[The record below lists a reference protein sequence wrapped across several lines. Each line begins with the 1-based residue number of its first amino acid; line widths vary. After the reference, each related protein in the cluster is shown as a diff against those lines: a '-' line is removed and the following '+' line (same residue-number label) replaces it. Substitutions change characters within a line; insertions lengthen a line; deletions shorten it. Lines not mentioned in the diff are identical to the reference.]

1 MIDNSQKRSKLAL
14 TIAMSIFGTIGVFRR
29 NIPMSSA
36 MLALARGLIATIFL
50 FVFVSIKG
58 TRPSLNAIKANLLI
72 LCVSGMLI
80 GYNWILLFESY
91 QYTSVAT
98 ATLCYYMA
106 PIFVMLVSPIF
117 LKESV
122 TLKKITC
129 IFLAII
135 GMILISG
142 VFKVGFRDISELKG
156 IILGL
161 AAALFY
167 AIVIILNKKIK
178 GISAYDKTIMQL
190 ATAALV
196 LFPYILFTEEISMS
210 VFTPFT
216 ISMIVIVGILHT
228 GIAYVL
234 YFASMKN
241 LKAQTIAIFSYI
253 DPVVAIIL
261 SALLLGEKMGIA
273 EALGAVLIL
282 CATMIS
288 EMSDK
293 NKS

>member
-156 IILGL
+156 IIFGL